1 MSHPTTHIRSFAHL
15 GLIAALAASTACG
28 SDSSTPTTPTLP
40 PGVSATGVKLAIDS
54 VSNLQTATVGTPISV
69 TAHLTNATDGTV
81 APGQTVTW
89 TVSGGAGKV
98 ASATTTTD
106 AQGATTMAWTLD
118 TLAGTNQLTAG
129 IPGATVLIY
138 ATGTA
143 GALTSLKRVTADSQV
158 VVGGGSMAFVVKSV
172 DKYGNPVDS
181 IPITW
186 SASGGVLTPSA
197 TITGAAGNATVT
209 FTADPAPAKYTIT
222 AIAGALQV
230 AFALSG
236 I

>member
-1 MSHPTTHIRSFAHL
+1 MMSRPTTHIRSFAYL
-15 GLIAALAASTACG
+15 GLIAALAACSAST
-28 SDSSTPTTPTLP
+28 DSTPTTAPLP
-40 PGVSATGVKLAIDS
+40 PGVSAAGVKLAIDS

-69 TAHLTNATDGTV
+69 SAHLTNAADGTP
-81 APGQTVTW
+81 ASGQTVTW

-98 ASATTTTD
+98 ASATTTSD
-106 AQGATTMAWTLD
+106 AQGATTVAWTLD
-118 TLAGTNQLTAG
+118 TLAGNNQLTG
-129 IPGATVLIY
+129 GLPGVTVLVY

-143 GALTSLKRVTADSQV
+143 GPLAALKRVTADSQV
-158 VVGGGSMAFVVKSV
+158 VAGASMALVVKSV

-181 IPITW
+181 VPITW
-186 SASGGVLTPSA
+186 SATGGVLSPSA
-197 TITGAAGNATVT
+197 TISGAAGNATVT
-209 FTADPAPAKYTIT
+209 FTAAPTPAKYTIT